1 MTHPLLSD
9 SNAYAIPV
17 FLLHAKQE
25 WPDRLSITARNFLTA
40 SHFKSAPGKLAVLP
54 GPDGQIEAVI
64 MGVEDPSTAP
74 ADRLSA
80 GRLATMLPAGD
91 YRIET
96 ALDDP
101 ELAVLAFLMSS
112 YRFTRYKA
120 STAAQPHLV
129 PPAGVDAARVS
140 ALCDAISMGR
150 DLINTPAADL
160 PPEALGQAALDLASK
175 FSAQSRM
182 VVGDALL
189 HENFP
194 MIHAVG
200 RAAGQGSSRQAPRLA
215 EFIWGPPDGLKLT
228 LVGKGVTFDTGG
240 LNLKP
245 ESAMLLMKKDMGG
258 AAVAL
263 TAARMIMALDL
274 PVHLRVIIPIAE
286 NAIAGDAFR
295 PGDVLRSRKGLSV
308 EIGNTDA
315 EGRLILADA
324 LALAAEDPPDI
335 LLNYATLT
343 GAARVALG
351 PDLPAAFFNDPAL
364 AGACL
369 AAGEKVADP
378 VWQLP
383 LWNGYDGMLDSS
395 IADVNHIASGG
406 MAGSIVAALFLRRFV
421 PASIPWGHIDTF
433 AWRNTG
439 LPGRPA
445 GGEPQAARL
454 TLAMIEDKL
463 RTSRESKTGKR

>member
-1 MTHPLLSD
+1 MTHPLLVD
-9 SNAYAIPV
+9 SSPNAIPV
-17 FLLHAKQE
+17 LLLHAKQD
-25 WPDRLSITARNFLTA
+25 WPEHLSATAKGFLAA
-40 SHFKSAPGKLAVLP
+40 SQFKAMPGKLAMLP
-54 GPDGQIEAVI
+54 GPAGQIEAVI
-64 MGVEDPSTAP
+64 MGIEEPSAANP
-74 ADRLSA
+74 DRLA
-80 GRLATMLPAGD
+80 VGRLATMLPAGD
-91 YRIET
+91 YRIDTTIENV
-96 ALDDP
+96 
-101 ELAVLAFLMSS
+101 ELASLAFLMSS

-120 STAAQPHLV
+120 NASAQPRLV
-129 PPAGVDAARVS
+129 LPAGVDAARLT
-140 ALCDAISMGR
+140 ALCDAITMGR

-160 PPEALGQAALDLASK
+160 PPEALGEAVLGLAKK
-175 FSAQSRM
+175 FSAQSRL
-182 VVGDALL
+182 VVGNRLL
-189 HENFP
+189 DDNFP

-200 RAAGQGSSRQAPRLA
+200 RAAGQGSARQAPRLA
-215 EFIWGPPDGLKLT
+215 EFTWGPPDGLKLT

-240 LNLKP
+240 LNIKP

-274 PVHLRVIIPIAE
+274 PVRLRVIIPIAE

-295 PGDVLRSRKGLSV
+295 PGDILPSRKGLSV

-324 LALAAEDPPDI
+324 LALAAEDPPEI

-351 PDLPAAFFNDPAL
+351 PDLPAVFFNDQAL
-364 AGACL
+364 AASCL

-383 LWNGYDGMLDSS
+383 LWNGYDSMLDSS
-395 IADVNHIASGG
+395 VADVNHIASGG

-421 PASIPWGHIDTF
+421 PSSIPWGHVDTF
-433 AWRNTG
+433 AWRNTA

-445 GGEPQAARL
+445 GAEPQSARL
-454 TLAMIEDKL
+454 TLAMIEDRL
-463 RTSRESKTGKR
+463 KTRLG